1 MTLAAYDVDI
11 FGIELDFDSVA
22 FTLPFGDGWKIY
34 WYGICIAL
42 AFLAAVT
49 YGFLKAKKFDINPD
63 RLTDVVL
70 VTTPIAILL
79 ARMYYVIFYP
89 GEMEINSIGDFLGIS
104 GGSGISGLAIY
115 GGIIGAAVIGPLM
128 CWWRKVNILDALDLA
143 FICFPLGQAIGRW
156 GNFFNQEAF
165 GSLTE
170 GPGMMSNGVLRY
182 IQENPD
188 KFGLSDM
195 SSTEIAQHI
204 ADNGL
209 SVHPCFLYESLWCI
223 LGFVLLHFL
232 SKRRKFKGQ
241 LVLTY
246 GVWYGF
252 GRMIIEGLRTDSL
265 YLGPMRVSQW
275 VSGAIMLVC
284 AALLIFM
291 FVRLKNAKE
300 ALTYETMFD
309 DIDGSTVETVYYEG
323 DEAVEETDGEPAE
336 EADGEE
342 PEAVA
347 EVEAEA
353 EGSAETEPT
362 DNEEDKKEDK

>member
-1 MTLAAYDVDI
+1 MTTLAAYNVDI
-11 FGIELDFDSVA
+11 FGIELDFDSIA

-42 AFLAAVT
+42 AFLAAVA
-49 YGFLKAKKFDINPD
+49 YGFIKAKKFGIDPD

-79 ARMYYVIFYP
+79 ARVYYIIFYP
-89 GEMEINSIGDFLGIS
+89 EELEINSIGEFLGIS

-115 GGIIGAAVIGPLM
+115 GGIIGAAVVGPLM
-128 CWWRKVNILDALDLA
+128 CKLRKINIFDTLDLA

-182 IQENPD
+182 IQNNPQ
-188 KFGLSDM
+188 KFGLEDM
-195 SSTEIAQHI
+195 SAIEISQHI
-204 ADNGL
+204 TENGL

-265 YLGPMRVSQW
+265 YLGPLRVSQW
-275 VSGAIMLVC
+275 VSGALMLAC
-284 AALLIFM
+284 GALLIFM
-291 FVRLKNAKE
+291 LVRLRKAKE

-309 DIDGSTVETVYYEG
+309 EVDSTVKTVYYEG
-323 DEAVEETDGEPAE
+323 DEEATETCDEETVKETEDDTETAVKESEAE
-336 EADGEE
+336 ETHK
-342 PEAVA
+342 
-347 EVEAEA
+347 
-353 EGSAETEPT
+353 TEQE
-362 DNEEDKKEDK
+362 NKKEEQ

>member
-11 FGIELDFDSVA
+11 FGIDLDFDSVA

-79 ARMYYVIFYP
+79 ARVYYVIFYP
-89 GEMEINSIGDFLGIS
+89 GELEINSIGEFLGIS

-204 ADNGL
+204 TENGL

-275 VSGAIMLVC
+275 VSGALMLVC
-284 AALLIFM
+284 AAILIYV

-300 ALTYETMFD
+300 ALAYESMFD
-309 DIDGSTVETVYYEG
+309 EIDDSTVKTVYYEG
-323 DEAVEETDGEPAE
+323 DEEAVENLDGELTDDNTLDNSDGVESHETVAESAE
-336 EADGEE
+336 ED
-342 PEAVA
+342 
-347 EVEAEA
+347 
-353 EGSAETEPT
+353 T
-362 DNEEDKKEDK
+362 EEDKKEEQ